1 LNVLGGG
8 REEGLRLGI
17 CQIGGEGGASSR
29 ARSLWVM
36 EKERGLAV
44 GGFLRTLAEVRLSE
58 KLRCFED
65 VAAYKGRLAGA

>member
-1 LNVLGGG
+1 
-8 REEGLRLGI
+8 
-17 CQIGGEGGASSR
+17 
-29 ARSLWVM
+29 M